1 MPTSEAAAIAAELR
15 TAMGKLTRRVKH
27 EDRIPL
33 GQVAV
38 LGALDRDG
46 AMTTSDLAADQRV
59 RPQSMARAVGL
70 LMEQNLITR
79 RAHPTDGRKSLVEL
93 SDAGRAALEAERGR
107 RAGWLA
113 QAIEAERCPCGHG
126 RSFPLSCAVAPA
138 ATTLALSPT
147 RRNHTATLLSLAVQH
162 CCAGAA
168 VQPY

>member
-1 MPTSEAAAIAAELR
+1 MPTSEAAAIAADLR
-15 TAMGKLTRRVKH
+15 TSMGKLLRRVKH

-33 GQVAV
+33 GQAAV
-38 LGALDRDG
+38 LGALDRNG

-107 RAGWLA
+107 RAAGSRRPSRPNS
-113 QAIEAERCPCGHG
+113 QMKSGRCSPGARPCWSG
-126 RSFPLSCAVAPA
+126 SPPA
-138 ATTLALSPT
+138 SVM
-147 RRNHTATLLSLAVQH
+147 RQKS
-162 CCAGAA
+162 
-168 VQPY
+168 

>member
-1 MPTSEAAAIAAELR
+1 MPSPEPAAVATDLR

-46 AMTTSDLAADQRV
+46 AMTTSDLAVDQRV

-70 LMEQNLITR
+70 LVEQGLVTR
-79 RAHPTDGRKSLVEL
+79 REHPSDGRKTLVEL
-93 SDAGRAALEAERGR
+93 SPAGRAALEAERGR

-113 QAIEAERCPCGHG
+113 QAIEAELSGEEREVLA
-126 RSFPLSCAVAPA
+126 RSA
-138 ATTLALSPT
+138 ALMERLAA
-147 RRNHTATLLSLAVQH
+147 R
-162 CCAGAA
+162 
-168 VQPY
+168 

>member
-1 MPTSEAAAIAAELR
+1 MSSPEPAAVATDLR

-70 LMEQNLITR
+70 LMEQGLVTR
-79 RAHPTDGRKSLVEL
+79 REHPSDGRKSLLEL
-93 SDAGRAALEAERGR
+93 SPQGRAALEAERGR

-113 QAIEAERCPCGHG
+113 QAIEAELTDEEREVLA
-126 RSFPLSCAVAPA
+126 RSTSLLER
-138 ATTLALSPT
+138 LA
-147 RRNHTATLLSLAVQH
+147 RR
-162 CCAGAA
+162 
-168 VQPY
+168 